1 VGREASRR
9 IASLIGGVEL
19 PLQMG
24 LLASGCSV
32 KDKELLILLA
42 FFVGLQANPVKCRN
56 HVTEMNELK
65 FDFL

>member
-1 VGREASRR
+1 
-9 IASLIGGVEL
+9 
-19 PLQMG
+19 MG